1 MSTIEK
7 YVVINTND
15 EIVSTHRDY
24 LIASKKAG
32 YKFAYFQVGQY
43 DSGDVFAETDLT
55 KGNRVPGI
63 WQWLENNKID
73 EYCVE
78 LMVMWL
84 EKRVIS
90 DREPVDRS
98 EMSIDAFTK
107 RLTDYGLTVDEF
119 IRKYTQRGNQLK
131 AERDEVSLKN
141 AEQIALQ
148 EANLLAAT
156 EHHAGACFSLPA
168 IAGKMGDSI
177 YFTVQ
182 VPMPQFVRLFRFN
195 ESDVPIELR
204 AQRELK
210 EKHAESISQYLQSRP
225 SDYTLPAVTA
235 SVSDAMQFEPAPGF
249 TNVGTV
255 RIPID
260 AQVILNDGQHRR
272 RGIELALENGLPI
285 KDQHI
290 TVVIFYDKGLERSQQ
305 IFADINN
312 NASKPQ
318 KALSILF
325 DRRNAFNRNLIHAI
339 KSAGLDKVVE
349 FEKASPG
356 AKSRKLWGVTALKK
370 ATQTLSG
377 LTDEKFE
384 KLDPP
389 VMSAY
394 AELFTAWFKSLVQHA
409 PSLSGLVNADPATV
423 IEARKETIVTHAAYL
438 HAAAM
443 ASKELCEEFKQ
454 SIADYEHA
462 VLELPEESH
471 LALLKVPQFDE
482 LSKLALLDTSKSNP
496 KWMNRLIK
504 PDHTM
509 NITTSGIKLGAY
521 VMLTAMDMQIP
532 EAIEVHNNEML
543 N

>member
-1 MSTIEK
+1 MSTVEK
-7 YVVINTND
+7 YVVINTDD

-24 LIASKKAG
+24 LVASSKSGFKLT
-32 YKFAYFQVGQY
+32 FFQVGQY
-43 DSGDVFAETDLT
+43 DPGDVFTVEDLK

-63 WQWLENNKID
+63 WQWLETNRID
-73 EYCVE
+73 EHCAE

-84 EKRVIS
+84 EQRIVS
-90 DREPVDRS
+90 DREPVDHS
-98 EMSIDAFTK
+98 EMSLEAFTK
-107 RLTDYGLTVDEF
+107 KLSDFGLTVDEF
-119 IRKYTQRGNQLK
+119 IRKYTERGTLLK
-131 AERDEVSLKN
+131 AERDEVNLKN
-141 AEQIALQ
+141 AEHTALK

-182 VPMPQFVRLFRFN
+182 VPMPQFVRLFHFN
-195 ESDVPIELR
+195 EADVPVELR

-210 EKHAESISQYLQSRP
+210 EKHAEDISQYLRNRLL
-225 SDYTLPAVTA
+225 DYTLPAVTA

-272 RGIELALENGLPI
+272 RGIELALESGLPI

-325 DRRNAFNRNLIHAI
+325 DRRNAFNRNLVHAI
-339 KSAGLDKVVE
+339 KAAGLDKVVE

-356 AKSRKLWGVTALKK
+356 AKSRKIWGVTALKK

-377 LTDEKFE
+377 LTDDKFE
-384 KLDPP
+384 KLDPK

-394 AELFTAWFKSLVQHA
+394 AELFTAWFKSLVQNA
-409 PSLSGLVNADPATV
+409 PGLSGLINADPATV

-443 ASKELCEEFKQ
+443 ASKELCDEFRQ

-462 VLELPEESH
+462 VSELPAESH
-471 LALLKVPQFDE
+471 QALLKVPQFDE
-482 LSKLALLDTSKSNP
+482 LSKLTALDTSKTNP
-496 KWMNRLIK
+496 EWMNRLLK

-521 VMLTAMDMQIP
+521 VMLTAMDLPVP
-532 EAIEVHNNEML
+532 ESIEAHNNEML